1 MSSKKPTEGEKD
13 VLSLF
18 GEDTLYLDGDIESV
32 GTYDVI
38 KTGSPALDYA
48 LGIGGM
54 PRGRIIQLAG
64 KESSGKTLLSLLC
77 MKSWLDENPDN
88 TVMFIDA
95 EYTYDASWARQLGV
109 DTRRVIVAKTNDAKK
124 IFEGLLGKTTVN
136 KNTGKSSKSV
146 KGVLD
151 LVREGEDPKFKN
163 LGLIVLDS
171 VAAMNTPME
180 VDAAIGKQ
188 NMAPMPRFL
197 STELKKLT
205 PAVAE
210 ANVAMIFINQ
220 VRVDPGVMYGN
231 PETSPGGKALK
242 HACSVMINMAPINS
256 ADSRIEDENEVVVGH
271 KVRAKVQKNKVG
283 APFREAVY
291 TIKYTEGLIN
301 REEELLDLAVVCGV
315 ITRPNIKTYELDG
328 QKFVGRPA
336 MIEYLKDDAVF
347 GGVEGLCR
355 GRYIS
360 GELFASPMTH
370 DDENIAD
377 NEESIFDIME

>member
-13 VLSLF
+13 ILSLF
-18 GEDTLYLDGDIESV
+18 GEDTLYLDGDIETV

-38 KTGSPALDYA
+38 KTGSPSLDYA

-77 MKSWLDENPDN
+77 MKSWLDENPEN

-95 EYTYDASWARQLGV
+95 EYTYDAGWARQLGV
-109 DTRRVIVAKTNDAKK
+109 DTKRVIVAKTNDAKK

-151 LVREGEDPKFKN
+151 LVKEGEDPKFKN

-210 ANVAMIFINQ
+210 ANVSMIFINQ
-220 VRVDPGVMYGN
+220 VRVNPGVMYGN
-231 PETSPGGKALK
+231 PEDSPGGKALK

-256 ADSRIEDENEVVVGH
+256 ADSRIEDDNEVVVGH
-271 KVRAKVQKNKVG
+271 KVRAKIQKNKVG
-283 APFREAVY
+283 APFREAIY
-291 TIKYTEGLIN
+291 TIRYTEGLIN
-301 REEELLDLAVVCGV
+301 REEELLDLAVLCGV
-315 ITRPNIKTYELDG
+315 ITRPNNRTYELGDE
-328 QKFVGRPA
+328 KFTSRQLMVD
-336 MIEYLKDDAVF
+336 YLKDDACF
-347 GGVEGLCR
+347 GGVEDLCR
-355 GRYIS
+355 QKYLS
-360 GELFASPMTH
+360 GQVEGSLVS
-370 DDENIAD
+370 DDESMAED
-377 NEESIFDIME
+377 TETIFDVME